1 VFILIVGVGRVG
13 SALARTMLREGHQV
27 SCLDEDAESLAR
39 LDAGTH
45 GGWIDAGGRFTL
57 GAGLEIDA
65 LTAAGIEQAD
75 AFVASTDGDNTNIV
89 IAQIAQQRFQV
100 PTVIVRVLDP
110 LRAAWYEE
118 QGMRTICPTRTA
130 IDLLETEVRAAAE
143 RSGGGV

>member
-1 VFILIVGVGRVG
+1 VFILIVGIGRVG
-13 SALARTMLREGHQV
+13 SALAQTMLAEGHQV

-89 IAQIAQQRFQV
+89 IAQVARERYRV
-100 PTVIVRVLDP
+100 ATVIVRVLDP
-110 LRAAWYEE
+110 LRAAWYEA

-130 IDLLETEVRAAAE
+130 IELLESEVREAGEGAG
-143 RSGGGV
+143 R